1 MVWDQLVAEMSKGH
15 GDGEFD
21 CEAGFWVDHEDDD
34 EDDDENEDEDDQW
47 LRGLGGPWHVGPC

>member
-21 CEAGFWVDHEDDD
+21 CEAGFWVDHED
-34 EDDDENEDEDDQW
+34 EDEDDQW
-47 LRGLGGPWHVGPC
+47 MLGLGGPWHVGPC